1 MCTLLYLFFMKK
13 SRPRHGSSQ
22 GIHILYTRDMDQETL
37 IVAIFFTFMIG
48 AGIGFYVTKFIV
60 GV

>member
-1 MCTLLYLFFMKK
+1 MY
-13 SRPRHGSSQ
+13 
-22 GIHILYTRDMDQETL
+22 MDQETL
-37 IVAIFFTFMIG
+37 IIAIFFTFMIG